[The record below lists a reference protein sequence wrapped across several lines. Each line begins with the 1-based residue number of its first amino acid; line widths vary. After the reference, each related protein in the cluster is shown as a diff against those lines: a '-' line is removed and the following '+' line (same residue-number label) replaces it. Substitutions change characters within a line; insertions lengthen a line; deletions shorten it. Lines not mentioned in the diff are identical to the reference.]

1 MVSSSV
7 IEINNKICLTELWRG
22 LHKLMHLKCLEQKR
36 AWYIIQIIVVIKS
49 TLVFCVFFSMKV
61 ERVT

>member
-7 IEINNKICLTELWRG
+7 IQINNKICLTELWRG

-36 AWYIIQIIVVIKS
+36 AWYIIQKENYYY
-49 TLVFCVFFSMKV
+49 FCCCLSSLH
-61 ERVT
+61 